1 MSCWEKC
8 LVSKTKEAVRMISY
22 YFKSQKYRDSVERI
36 NRAFRFEIKDFSE
49 VPLILQ
55 TNSYWLT
62 GHTPKEI
69 PEDIFYNPASMLEF
83 QKKGIEEHLNNVE
96 DDYIP
101 YLMPWY
107 GVGVIPHLFG
117 CDIKFFKSDDP
128 ACTTTGIK
136 ALEEIKKIKKPD
148 FFKNSLTKKVLETI
162 KFFKENSEIP
172 VGVTDMQSTL
182 DCVSLI
188 VGYENLF
195 YWMKD
200 SPKSVNY
207 LFGMVTETLIDWVK
221 IQKKYNSEKLNSSN
235 GLINIKTP
243 EGIGIWFSDDDSVIM
258 SPDLFKTFVLN
269 SYKKLFGAF
278 ENGMV
283 HWCGNANHQIENYL
297 NISSVKAVHNYMLG
311 DVDSAA
317 VLQKGLCKKKICL
330 AVGDIIPVEEEL
342 EDYLRQIKEKLSP
355 EGLVLQFTIS
365 PNLGIKKG
373 QYTVTDRNVIESAQR
388 IVKFFR
394 G

>member
-1 MSCWEKC
+1 
-8 LVSKTKEAVRMISY
+8 MISG
-22 YFKSQKYRDSVERI
+22 YFKSQKYRDSIERI
-36 NRAFRFEIKDFSE
+36 DRAFKYEIKDFSE

-62 GHTPKEI
+62 GHSPKEI
-69 PEDIFYNPASMLEF
+69 PEDIFDNPASMLSF
-83 QKKGIEEHLNNVE
+83 QERGIEEHLNKVE

-117 CDIKFFKSDDP
+117 GVIKFFKSDDP
-128 ACTTTGIK
+128 ACTTNGIK
-136 ALEEIKKIKKPD
+136 FLEDIKKIEIPN
-148 FFKNSLTKKVLETI
+148 FFSNSLSKKILDTI
-162 KFFKENSEIP
+162 KYFKENSQIP

-200 SPKSVNY
+200 DPSSMNY
-207 LFGMVTETLIDWVK
+207 LFEVVKDTLVEWVK
-221 IQKKYNSEKLNSSN
+221 LQKKYNGEKIKSSN

-243 EGIGIWFSDDDSVIM
+243 EGTGIWFSDDDAVIF
-258 SPDLFKTFVLN
+258 SPDLFEKFLVKN
-269 SYKKLFGAF
+269 YEKLFGSF
-278 ENGMV
+278 GSGMV

-297 NISSVKAVHNYMLG
+297 NISSISAVHNYMLG

-317 VLQKGLCKKKICL
+317 VLQKGLNKKMVCL
-330 AVGDIIPVEEEL
+330 AAGDIIPVEEEL
-342 EDYLRQIKEKLSP
+342 EDYLTQIKEKLSP

-373 QYTVTDRNVIESAQR
+373 QYTVTDRNVIENAQR

>member
-1 MSCWEKC
+1 
-8 LVSKTKEAVRMISY
+8 MISN
-22 YFKSQKYRDSVERI
+22 YFNSQKYRDSVERI
-36 NRAFRFEIKDFSE
+36 NKAFRYEIKDFSE

-62 GHTPKEI
+62 GHSPKEI
-69 PEDIFYNPASMLEF
+69 PEDIFDNPASMLEF
-83 QKKGIEEHLNNVE
+83 QEKGIEEHLNKVE

-107 GVGVIPHLFG
+107 GVGVVPHLFG

-136 ALEEIKKIKKPD
+136 SLEDIKKIKIPD
-148 FFKNSLTKKVLETI
+148 FFGNSLSKKVLDTI

-182 DCVSLI
+182 DCISLI
-188 VGYENLF
+188 AGYENLF

-200 SPKSVNY
+200 NPDSIDY
-207 LFGMVTETLIDWVK
+207 LFEVVTDTLIEWVNL
-221 IQKKYNSEKLNSSN
+221 QKKYNGEKTDSSN
-235 GLINIKTP
+235 GLINVKTP
-243 EGIGIWFSDDDSVIM
+243 EGIGIWFSDDDAVIL
-258 SPDLFKTFVLN
+258 SPDLFKKFVVKK
-269 SYKKLFGAF
+269 YEKLFEAF
-278 ENGMV
+278 GSGMV
-283 HWCGNANHQIENYL
+283 HWCGNANHQIENYS
-297 NISSVKAVHNYMLG
+297 NISSVRAVHNYMLG

-317 VLQKGLCKKKICL
+317 VLQDGLCKKKICL
-330 AVGDIIPVEEEL
+330 VAGDIIPVEAEL
-342 EDYLRQIKEKLSP
+342 EDYLKQIKEKLSP
-355 EGLVLQFTIS
+355 EGLVLQFTVS
-365 PNLGIKKG
+365 PDLGIKRG
-373 QYTVTDRNVIESAQR
+373 QYTATNRNVMESAQR

>member
-1 MSCWEKC
+1 
-8 LVSKTKEAVRMISY
+8 MISY

-36 NRAFRFEIKDFSE
+36 DRAFKYEIKDFSE

-62 GHTPKEI
+62 GHSLKEI
-69 PEDIFYNPASMLEF
+69 PEDIFDNPASMLSF
-83 QKKGIEEHLNNVE
+83 QERGIEEHLNKVE
-96 DDYIP
+96 DDYVP

-107 GVGVIPHLFG
+107 GVGVVPHLFG

-128 ACTTTGIK
+128 ACITAGIK
-136 ALEEIKKIKKPD
+136 SLEDIKKIKIPD
-148 FFKNSLTKKVLETI
+148 FFSNSVSKKVLDTI
-162 KFFKENSEIP
+162 KFFKENSQIP
-172 VGVTDMQSTL
+172 IGVTDMQSTL

-188 VGYENLF
+188 TGYENLF

-200 SPKSVNY
+200 NPDSIDY
-207 LFGMVTETLIDWVK
+207 LFEVVTGTLIEWVK
-221 IQKKYNSEKLNSSN
+221 LQKKYNGEKTDSSN
-235 GLINIKTP
+235 GLINVKTP
-243 EGIGIWFSDDDSVIM
+243 VGIGIWFSDDDAVIL
-258 SPDLFKTFVLN
+258 SPDLFKKFVVKK
-269 SYKKLFGAF
+269 YEKLFRAF
-278 ENGMV
+278 GSGMV

-297 NISSVKAVHNYMLG
+297 NISSVRAVHNYMLG

-330 AVGDIIPVEEEL
+330 VAGDIIPVEEEL
-342 EDYLRQIKEKLSP
+342 EDYLTQIKEKLSP
-355 EGLVLQFTIS
+355 EGLVLQFTVS
-365 PNLGIKKG
+365 SNLGIKKG